1 MFAVEVRDHIMLAH
15 SLPGEV
21 FGPAQGLH
29 GATYVVDVAFFR
41 ETLSAD
47 GIVVDI
53 GRAHDA
59 LKAALAPLNYANLD
73 ALSQFEGVATT
84 TEFLAKHIFD
94 RLAEALA
101 LLADPRLD
109 RLITG
114 EVAFTDLA
122 REIPRL
128 LAPDAPGIATRIRYP

>member
-59 LKAALAPLNYANLD
+59 LKAALKPLNYANLD
-73 ALSQFEGVATT
+73 DLPQFEGVVTT
-84 TEFLAKHIFD
+84 TEVLAKHIFD
-94 RLAEALA
+94 Q
-101 LLADPRLD
+101 LADAARSGALGPGSEGLQKIRVVLN
-109 RLITG
+109 
-114 EVAFTDLA
+114 ESHLA
-122 REIPRL
+122 RAWYEGVL
-128 LAPDAPGIATRIRYP
+128 